1 MPQDSPLG
9 YWEQTILD
17 VNIKVARL
25 LEWKDAVDD
34 DNKETRVAVK
44 AAAAAVVA
52 LEALVATAREKNA
65 ELTVKLTMINDL
77 IKQNMEQSGKLQE
90 LQQKNQW
97 KLLGSLITAI
107 LGLLAGL
114 GAYLTSQ
121 GGNVSP

>member
-25 LEWKDAVDD
+25 LEWKDAVED

-77 IKQNMEQSGKLQE
+77 IKQNMEHGAKLQE

-121 GGNVSP
+121 GGNMPP

>member
-1 MPQDSPLG
+1 MPQDNTNLG
-9 YWEQTILD
+9 YWEQAVLD
-17 VNIKVARL
+17 LNIKVAQL
-25 LEWKDAVDD
+25 LEWKNGVENDSREA
-34 DNKETRVAVK
+34 KIAVK
-44 AAAAAVVA
+44 AAAGAVVA

-65 ELTVKLTMINDL
+65 EMTVRLSILNDV
-77 IKQNMEQSGKLQE
+77 IKQNMEQNIKLQE

-121 GGNVSP
+121 

>member
-25 LEWKDAVDD
+25 LEWKDAVED
-34 DNKETRVAVK
+34 DNKETRIAVK